1 MPTTFIS
8 GKSKNPLDYTAP
20 AKKSLFHDSRLSSTH
35 GAVLST
41 ASIIVERIVYV
52 NTGNEKFYSF
62 Q

>member
-1 MPTTFIS
+1 MTATFIS
-8 GKSKNPLDYTAP
+8 GKSNNPLDYTAP
-20 AKKSLFHDSRLSSTH
+20 AKKSLFHDSRLSSIH
-35 GAVLST
+35 GALLST